1 MALGPPGLG
10 TKKGPALPDN
20 LPRGRPT
27 SFKFLTFHFQYKQ
40 GLDRASTEAPQSLG
54 QRSPLFLSW
63 YILMLC

>member
-27 SFKFLTFHFQYKQ
+27 SFKILTFHFHYKQ
-40 GLDRASTEAPQSLG
+40 GLYRASTEAPQSLG
-54 QRSPLFLSW
+54 QRSPLFLG
-63 YILMLC
+63 